1 MIKYKKFKRLSDFVL
16 SLLLTVIFTPI
27 ILLIIII
34 TLLDDFGNPIYFGD
48 RVGLKGKVFKIIK
61 IRSMYI
67 NSEWQ
72 SGTTAKDDKR
82 ITSFGKIIRKI
93 KFDEL
98 TNLINII
105 KGDMSFVGPRPEI
118 KEYVDLYSA
127 EEKKILTVRPGI
139 TDYASIKF
147 ISLDEIVGKND
158 AHDEY
163 LKKVFKEKNQLRLK
177 YVNNMNL
184 QTDIFLLVQTIIS
197 LFKKFL

>member
-1 MIKYKKFKRLSDFVL
+1 MTNYKNVKRLCDL
-16 SLLLTVIFTPI
+16 MIALILTVIFSPV
-27 ILLIIII
+27 ILL
-34 TLLDDFGNPIYFGD
+34 TLLITIIDDFGNPIYLGD
-48 RVGLKGKVFKIIK
+48 RIGLKGKIFKIIK

-67 NSEWQ
+67 NSEYQ

-82 ITSFGKIIRKI
+82 ITKFGNIIRKI
-93 KFDEL
+93 KLDEL

-118 KEYVDLYSA
+118 KEYVDLYSE

-147 ISLDEIVGKND
+147 ISLDEIVGKDD
-158 AHDEY
+158 AHDKY
-163 LKKVFKEKNQLRLK
+163 LKKVFKKKNQLRLK
-177 YVNNMNL
+177 YVNNMNFK
-184 QTDIFLLVQTIIS
+184 TDMILLVITILS